1 MTQIIRDEGMA
12 RVFTSGYPKQIMLF
26 DGQLVTVRPME
37 ETDEKALLDFF
48 RQLPEEDRFYLK
60 DDVTSPDV
68 IGHWAKN
75 ISFFRTFPLLAL
87 VDGRVVADATL
98 HQKRPGGRRHMGE
111 IRISVDPDYRNQG
124 MGTKMVKELIEVAY
138 LRRLELVTL
147 ELVEGMEAKAIGMA
161 ERLGFERR
169 AVLTGHVKD
178 QQGKTQDLVILELSV
193 DRWYKEWY
201 DF

>member
-1 MTQIIRDEGMA
+1 MTQIIQDEGLA

-26 DGQLVTVRPME
+26 NGKLATVRPME
-37 ETDEKALLDFF
+37 GTDEKELLDFF
-48 RQLPEEDRFYLK
+48 RRLPEEDRFYLK
-60 DDVTSPDV
+60 DDVTSLEV
-68 IGHWAKN
+68 IDQWARN
-75 ISFFRTFPLLAL
+75 INFFRTFPLLAI
-87 VDGRVVADATL
+87 VDGKIVADATL
-98 HQKRPGGRRHMGE
+98 HQKRPGGRRHVGE
-111 IRISVDPDYRNQG
+111 IRIAVDTEYRDQG

-138 LRRLELVTL
+138 LRRLELVTM
-147 ELVEGMEAKAIGMA
+147 ELVEGREAKAIGVA

-178 QQGKTQDLVILELSV
+178 HQGKSQDLVILELSV

>member
-37 ETDEKALLDFF
+37 EKDEKALLDFF
-48 RQLPEEDRFYLK
+48 RRLPEEDRFYLK

-75 ISFFRTFPLLAL
+75 INFFRTFPLLAI
-87 VDGRVVADATL
+87 VDGRVVSDATL

-138 LRRLELVTL
+138 LRRLELVTM
-147 ELVEGMEAKAIGMA
+147 ELVEGTEAQAIGMA

-169 AVLTGHVKD
+169 AVLTGQVKD
-178 QQGKTQDLVILELSV
+178 QQGKSQDLVLLELSV